1 MLVVAAAALVMM
13 IIVIT
18 ATTTPLSEQNFDYS
32 LCMEEVI
39 GTNRLQT
46 RTPSSFY
53 TTGCLQ
59 RMSKGMSG
67 NSACRISCGL
77 I

>member
-1 MLVVAAAALVMM
+1 
-13 IIVIT
+13 
-18 ATTTPLSEQNFDYS
+18 
-32 LCMEEVI
+32 MEEFI

-59 RMSKGMSG
+59 IMRKGKSG
-67 NSACRISCGL
+67 NSACHISCGF